1 MRTFPVNPTL
11 KWRPLQSL
19 QMLCKGWQKLCSH
32 VFFYWRIYEC
42 WSLSLQKLFEDDRH
56 PGLVVYFVSEKTHKF
71 GLQRIFRNDPLSVSQ
86 RTFIDIFAFRLCS
99 LPVQGGVADEYVFLR
114 KQMEQNLHQLSDC
127 LGKSVEDSAL
137 LLHQVFKYIRQNEV
151 VFLTMMSRYFF

>member
-42 WSLSLQKLFEDDRH
+42 WSLSLQKLFEYDKHR
-56 PGLVVYFVSEKTHKF
+56 GLVVYFVSEKTHK
-71 GLQRIFRNDPLSVSQ
+71 SVCKES
-86 RTFIDIFAFRLCS
+86 FATTRW
-99 LPVQGGVADEYVFLR
+99 VFL
-114 KQMEQNLHQLSDC
+114 KE
-127 LGKSVEDSAL
+127 L
-137 LLHQVFKYIRQNEV
+137 L
-151 VFLTMMSRYFF
+151 